1 MSIISRTIALWN
13 RPDRVGLL
21 TTIASFVG
29 TTVIL
34 NGIIFGFGIDR
45 GADAL
50 TKISWAPPGYAVGA
64 IWVVLFSLYAVAYW
78 LLLQRGE
85 SGRKAAFWVLAIAAW
100 DLAYP
105 LLTNGFDLR
114 LGAWLN
120 VVTTLLTVV
129 LLWRVWRD
137 SRTAFGWLLPSLVW
151 VCFATLLT
159 FVALHG
165 A

>member
-1 MSIISRTIALWN
+1 MSLMNRSVALWN

-21 TTIASFVG
+21 ATIAFFVG
-29 TTVIL
+29 ATIIL

-45 GADAL
+45 SADAL
-50 TKISWAPPGYAVGA
+50 AEVSWAPPGWAVGA
-64 IWVVLFSLYAVAYW
+64 IWVVLFSLYAVTYW

-85 SGRKAAFWVLAIAAW
+85 IGRNAAFWVLAIAGW

-105 LLTNGFDLR
+105 LLTNGFELR

-120 VVTTLLTVV
+120 VVTTFFTAV
-129 LLWRVWRD
+129 LLWRVWRV
-137 SRTAFGWLLPSLVW
+137 SRIAFGWLLPSLVW

-159 FVALHG
+159 FVALRG
-165 A
+165 V